1 MVRTKKSEEDEEVEK
16 EAEGRREEDREG
28 GGEREDARA
37 RFARVSVC
45 RCVRA

>member
-28 GGEREDARA
+28 GEREDARA
-37 RFARVSVC
+37 RSLARVSVC